1 MGDGCYSKHNE
12 ALRYLARDPEAS
24 SINENFLSNL
34 SWDDFSFGNDF
45 SFESD
50 DEAASDDT
58 DSWGDDS
65 WGGDSWGSNSWG
77 GDDGDDRSADV
88 EEEADSG
95 WGSSWDS
102 FWRKRRDV
110 DRVEIIDALTNILNS
125 IEHPK
130 ARANVFAQADRALR
144 KRRQAILGQSAD
156 EFEERQEMI
165 DQIKVRWVQN
175 DFGEA
180 GAEAEEEEAEENA
193 FTQILERREFND
205 QAGMEEYLAKLTE
218 EASIISPCEYQAMP
232 HAEAHMAMTLHYV
245 CKLDCGLGKAATA
258 YNSATGEVHDIDDYK
273 MECKRHWK
281 AKPKESSECTSMIY
295 PNLRVN
301 CDDVEE
307 EESFEESV
315 EEVEELIESF
325 ESVES
330 SEYNLDDYYAMGDFM
345 IGK

>member
-1 MGDGCYSKHNE
+1 MIS
-12 ALRYLARDPEAS
+12 A
-24 SINENFLSNL
+24 
-34 SWDDFSFGNDF
+34 FGNDF

-65 WGGDSWGSNSWG
+65 WGGDSWG

-165 DQIKVRWVQN
+165 DQIKVCWVQN

-180 GAEAEEEEAEENA
+180 GAEAEEE
-193 FTQILERREFND
+193 
-205 QAGMEEYLAKLTE
+205 G
-218 EASIISPCEYQAMP
+218 
-232 HAEAHMAMTLHYV
+232 
-245 CKLDCGLGKAATA
+245 
-258 YNSATGEVHDIDDYK
+258 
-273 MECKRHWK
+273 
-281 AKPKESSECTSMIY
+281 
-295 PNLRVN
+295 
-301 CDDVEE
+301 
-307 EESFEESV
+307 
-315 EEVEELIESF
+315 
-325 ESVES
+325 
-330 SEYNLDDYYAMGDFM
+330 
-345 IGK
+345 